1 MTEVKRDKL
10 GRRIPVFDRKAAAK
24 KAQKTR
30 EEKHGPNFNSRIGSM
45 GARHRTRGYF
55 GKLKDE
61 GKTEELRNISTIG
74 AREANKTKA
83 ANRDGGDR
91 NNIRADGEGPR

>member
-1 MTEVKRDKL
+1 MEEIKRDKL

-30 EEKHGPNFNSRIGSM
+30 ELNHGPDFNSRIGSL
-45 GARHRTRGYF
+45 GARKRTRGYF

-61 GKTEELRNISTIG
+61 GKTDELKSISSIG
-74 AREANKTKA
+74 VREAQKV
-83 ANRDGGDR
+83 RDAKRSGKGGT
-91 NNIRADGEGPR
+91 GLPRGT